1 MDSLEIQRTDLN
13 LLLDSYKNNVELSTL
28 MLEQLRNIGNSQEKF
43 LEDQKIILEK
53 NKEVLACLLKISDKL
68 GLCSEELK
76 NANSKLIES
85 EKVFATYKEEEKSMF
100 QKISSKIN
108 LVYVGMGT
116 LIVSLLGIIY
126 LLIEK
131 LHMIED
137 IYRILVKGS

>member
-28 MLEQLRNIGNSQEKF
+28 ILEQLRNIGDSQEKF

-53 NKEVLACLLKISDKL
+53 NKEVLGCLLKISEKL

-76 NANSKLIES
+76 SANAKLIES

-100 QKISSKIN
+100 EKISSKIN
-108 LVYVGMGT
+108 LVYVGMGS
-116 LIVSLLGIIY
+116 LIISLLGIIY

-131 LHMIED
+131 LH
-137 IYRILVKGS
+137 ILEEISRQIGIGS